1 MGSDIPK
8 QFLHLAGQPILMHSL
23 KAFHAASPD
32 AELIVVLPPAQIPKW
47 NILAR
52 EFAPA
57 IPHQV
62 VEGGETRFLSVRNG
76 LDQLRSEG
84 VVAIHDGARPLVS
97 ESLIRRAFETAE
109 AHGSA
114 IPVIPV
120 NESLRKISGETSY
133 AADRTLFRIVQ
144 TPQVFRT
151 DLIREAFQKTSCTT
165 FTDDASVLE
174 ATGFEVF
181 LIEGEPRNLKVTRP
195 DDLAIAQALINRP
208 FHL

>member
-8 QFLHLAGQPILMHSL
+8 QFLHLGGQPILVHSL
-23 KAFHAASPD
+23 KAFHAASPE
-32 AELIVVLPPAQIPKW
+32 AELVVVLPAAQLKRW
-47 NILAR
+47 ATLAR
-52 EFAPA
+52 EFAPGV
-57 IPHQV
+57 PHRV
-62 VEGGETRFLSVRNG
+62 VEGGETRFLSVKNG
-76 LDQLRSEG
+76 LDLLDPDG

-97 ESLIRRAFETAE
+97 ETLIRRAFEAAE

-114 IPVIPV
+114 VPVVPV
-120 NESLRKISGETSY
+120 NESLRKISGEDSF

-151 DLIREAFQKTSCTT
+151 ELIREAFGKSDCAT

-174 ATGFEVF
+174 TTGFRVF
-181 LIEGEPRNLKVTRP
+181 LIDGESRNLKITRP
-195 DDLAIAQALINRP
+195 DDLAIAQVLISRP